1 MAPPLTAL
9 SFWACL
15 VGLAGYGL
23 ALGWLL
29 RSLRHQTAPDR
40 LPVQLLTLLGLAA
53 HAAATAG
60 AIWRHDGHV
69 YLGLLESGTLFAL
82 TVTAFIS
89 IAALRRPVLTL
100 HLITLP
106 VSLLSLA
113 ALALFRGDPARIEAP
128 GHALISHIV
137 LSACAYSLLC
147 MAASQALI
155 VLWQDRTLRAK
166 RQLGALRVLPSLET
180 MEALLFSQLWAGF
193 LVLTL
198 AIGSGFA
205 FLDDMFAQQVAHH
218 TVLSIAS
225 WVIYA
230 ILLIGHA
237 RFGWRGRTVT
247 YGALVAFVLLLLGYF
262 GSKFVLEIL
271 LRP

>member
-9 SFWACL
+9 TVWACV

-23 ALGWLL
+23 ALGWLV
-29 RSLRHQTAPDR
+29 RSMRHHEAPDR
-40 LPVQLLTLLGLAA
+40 LPVLLLTLFALAA
-53 HAAATAG
+53 HATATVG
-60 AIWRHDGHV
+60 AIWRVDGHA
-69 YLGLLESGTLFAL
+69 YLGLLESATLFAF

-106 VSLLSLA
+106 VSLLTLG
-113 ALALFRGDPARIEAP
+113 ALALISGDPARIEAP

-137 LSACAYSLLC
+137 LSVCAYSLLC

-180 MEALLFSQLWAGF
+180 MEALLFSQLWVGF
-193 LVLTL
+193 LMLTL
-198 AIGSGFA
+198 AIASGFT
-205 FLDDMFAQQVAHH
+205 FLDDLFAQQVAHH

-230 ILLIGHA
+230 VLLLGHS

-247 YGALVAFVLLLLGYF
+247 YGALAAFALLLLAYF
-262 GSKFVLEIL
+262 GSKFVIEIL
-271 LRP
+271 LG

>member
-9 SFWACL
+9 TFWACL
-15 VGLAGYGL
+15 VGLTGYGL

-29 RSLRHQTAPDR
+29 RSIRHHEAPNR
-40 LPVQLLTLLGLAA
+40 LPVLLLTLLALAA
-53 HAAATAG
+53 HAVATAG
-60 AIWRHDGHV
+60 AVWRSDGHV
-69 YLGLLESGTLFAL
+69 YLGLVESATLFAL

-106 VSLLSLA
+106 VSLVTLG
-113 ALALFRGDPARIEAP
+113 ALALTLGNPTRIEAP
-128 GHALISHIV
+128 GHALVSHIV
-137 LSACAYSLLC
+137 LSASAYSLLF

-155 VLWQDRTLRAK
+155 LLWQDRTLRAK

-180 MEALLFSQLWAGF
+180 MEALLFSQLWVGF
-193 LVLTL
+193 LMLTL
-198 AIGSGFA
+198 AIASGFT

-230 ILLIGHA
+230 VLLLGHS

-247 YGALVAFVLLLLGYF
+247 YGALAAFVLLLLAYF

-271 LRP
+271 LDR